1 MTDTSIFAAS
11 AIIPSKK
18 NHDPHVLRPAMCIV
32 SGDVIK
38 STYCCVAGKT
48 GYCNN
53 ALALMLKICKYSLFE
68 NKSTLDLH
76 NDADQKPNEVCMSR
90 LQTCHQKGR
99 GDTIVSQSAM
109 DIQKTKLSN
118 NEPRREGLALSLLKW
133 PKQKIHQKF
142 KISFPKIL
150 RNK

>member
-76 NDADQKPNEVCMSR
+76 NDADQKPNEVFMSR

-99 GDTIVSQSAM
+99 GDTIVSQ
-109 DIQKTKLSN
+109 
-118 NEPRREGLALSLLKW
+118 
-133 PKQKIHQKF
+133 
-142 KISFPKIL
+142 
-150 RNK
+150 